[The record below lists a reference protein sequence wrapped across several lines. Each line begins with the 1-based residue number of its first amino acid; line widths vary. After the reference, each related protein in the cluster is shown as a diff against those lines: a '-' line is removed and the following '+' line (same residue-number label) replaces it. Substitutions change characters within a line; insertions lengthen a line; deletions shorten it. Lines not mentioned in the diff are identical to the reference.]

1 MPGPEGL
8 IIAIDGVV
16 GAGKST
22 TARGVAAALGY
33 RHVDTGAMYRAVT
46 LAAMREN
53 VQAEDA
59 EALSRLLRDLR
70 IELEAAGEGGR
81 VFLNGDEVS
90 DEIRR
95 PEVARRVGAYA
106 DVTQVRRAL
115 VERQRSMGADGGI
128 VADGR
133 DVGTVIFPAADLKV
147 QLTADPEER
156 AQRRYRELIEK
167 GVSTTLE
174 QVRTD
179 IRTRDREDGT
189 RDYLVAGVGVEPE
202 SNAGHEVGVRR
213 LDSSGLTLAQVVD
226 RIVSWARD
234 LGADVEG

>member
-46 LAAMREN
+46 LAAMRDN
-53 VQAEDA
+53 VRPEDP
-59 EALSRLLRDLR
+59 EALSGLLRDLR
-70 IELEAAGEGGR
+70 IELEASGAGGR
-81 VFLNGDEVS
+81 ILLDGNDVS
-90 DEIRR
+90 EEIRR

-106 DVTQVRRAL
+106 DVAQVRRAL
-115 VERQRSMGADGGI
+115 VERQRSMGAEGGV

-147 QLTADPEER
+147 QLTADPQER
-156 AQRRYRELIEK
+156 AQRRYRELIKK

-179 IRTRDREDGT
+179 ICARDREDGR
-189 RDYLVAGVGVEPE
+189 RDYLVAGVDLARGVDA
-202 SNAGHEVGVRR
+202 SDEVSVHR
-213 LDSSGLTLAQVVD
+213 LDTTGMTLAQVVG

-234 LGADVEG
+234 LGADNAG

>member
-1 MPGPEGL
+1 MPAPEGL

-33 RHVDTGAMYRAVT
+33 RHVDTGAMYRAVA

-59 EALSRLLRDLR
+59 DALSRLLRDMQ

-81 VFLNGDEVS
+81 VFLDGDDVS

-95 PEVARRVGAYA
+95 PEVARTVGAYA
-106 DVTQVRRAL
+106 DVAQVRRAL
-115 VERQRSMGADGGI
+115 VERQRSMGAEGGI

-133 DVGTVIFPAADLKV
+133 DVGTVIFPSADLKV
-147 QLTADPEER
+147 QLTADSEER

-167 GVSTTLE
+167 GVSATLE

-179 IRTRDREDGT
+179 IRTRDREDRA
-189 RDYLVAGVGVEPE
+189 RDYLVTDVGVEFGAD
-202 SNAGHEVGVRR
+202 AGDGVGVRR
-213 LDSSGLTLAQVVD
+213 LDTTGLTLAQVVD
-226 RIVSWARD
+226 RVVSWARD
-234 LGADVEG
+234 LGAGAEG

>member
-46 LAAMREN
+46 LAAMQDDVRP
-53 VQAEDA
+53 EDA
-59 EALSRLLRDLR
+59 EALSGLLRDMR
-70 IELEAAGEGGR
+70 IELGASDKGGR
-81 VFLNGDEVS
+81 ILLNGNDVS
-90 DEIRR
+90 EEIRR

-106 DVTQVRRAL
+106 DVAQVRRAL
-115 VERQRSMGADGGI
+115 VERQRSMGAEGGV

-147 QLTADPEER
+147 QLTADPRER

-179 IRTRDREDGT
+179 IRTRDREDGS
-189 RDYLVAGVGVEPE
+189 RDYLVPGVGVE
-202 SNAGHEVGVRR
+202 SRNDAGEEADIRH
-213 LDSSGLTLAQVVD
+213 LDTSGLSLAQVVD

-234 LGADVEG
+234 LGAGQAD